1 MKVNGAIAEL
11 VDSGLFT
18 IATNSWLS
26 GDLAQIAATEG
37 IKVKSYYVVKRTPAW
52 AKRRLHLRGLRSNQR
67 EVIARFI
74 EKVAEGMDNGQIGKG
89 KPASVYIKKTF
100 KGTRVGRT
108 EKPKRTSS
116 ELRQLAN
123 DIRRLK
129 PARERPLMVAATA
142 TARGVEREVE

>member
-18 IATNSWLS
+18 ISTNPWLS

-37 IKVKSYYVVKRTPAW
+37 ITVKTYYVLKRTPAW
-52 AKRRLHLRGLRSNQR
+52 SKRRLHLRGLRSNQR

-74 EKVAEGMDNGQIGKG
+74 EKVAEGVDNGQIGKG

-108 EKPKRTSS
+108 EKPKRTP
-116 ELRQLAN
+116 EQLRELAN
-123 DIRRLK
+123 EIRRMK
-129 PARERPLMVAATA
+129 PARAPVMAAA
-142 TARGVEREVE
+142 AAARGVEREVE

>member
-1 MKVNGAIAEL
+1 MKVNGAISEL

-26 GDLAQIAATEG
+26 GDLAQIASREG
-37 IKVKSYYVVKRTPAW
+37 ITVKTYYVVKRTPAW

-74 EKVAEGMDNGQIGKG
+74 EKVAEGIDNGQIGKG
-89 KPASVYIKKTF
+89 KPASVYIKRAF
-100 KGTRVGRT
+100 KGTKVGRT
-108 EKPKRTSS
+108 EKPRKTSD

-123 DIRRLK
+123 DIRRMK
-129 PARERPLMVAATA
+129 PARAPVMATA
-142 TARGVEREVE
+142 AAAMRVEREIE

>member
-1 MKVNGAIAEL
+1 
-11 VDSGLFT
+11 
-18 IATNSWLS
+18 
-26 GDLAQIAATEG
+26 
-37 IKVKSYYVVKRTPAW
+37 VKTYYVVKRTPAW

-108 EKPKRTSS
+108 ERPKRTSDQ
-116 ELRQLAN
+116 LRQLAN
-123 DIRRLK
+123 DIRKMK
-129 PARERPLMVAATA
+129 PARAQPMMVAAA
-142 TARGVEREVE
+142 ARGVEREIT

>member
-37 IKVKSYYVVKRTPAW
+37 IKVKTYYVVKRTPAW
-52 AKRRLHLRGLRSNQR
+52 AKRRLHLRGLRRNQR

-74 EKVAEGMDNGQIGKG
+74 EKVAEGVDNGQIGKG

-108 EKPKRTSS
+108 EKPKRTP
-116 ELRQLAN
+116 EQLRELAN
-123 DIRRLK
+123 EIRRMK
-129 PARERPLMVAATA
+129 PARAPVMAAA
-142 TARGVEREVE
+142 AAARGVEREVE